1 MPAFATWTVVRF
13 LGKERKRPLMR
24 NTRDIYQLLPRQLSA
39 TLHSTASMQC
49 NFICS
54 DGNSF
59 C

>member
-13 LGKERKRPLMR
+13 LGKRPLMR

-49 NFICS
+49 SFICS